1 MNPCKTVVAVFVA
14 LLGLAGS
21 AAGAKESA
29 SMRVGI
35 TIVTG
40 CETRL
45 RETGTAPGS
54 AILTTCS
61 RPTPHHTAIAPA
73 PRLTGLDGDPAS
85 PADHGQ
91 GIRVV
96 TVTF

>member
-1 MNPCKTVVAVFVA
+1 MNPCKTVVAVSVA

-21 AAGAKESA
+21 VAGAKESA

-40 CETRL
+40 CETR
-45 RETGTAPGS
+45 TPTAEVDPS
-54 AILTTCS
+54 ASVLTTCS
-61 RPTPHHTAIAPA
+61 RPTPHHTSVAPA
-73 PRLTGLDGDPAS
+73 PRVSIAEGDAIS
-85 PADHGQ
+85 PSVHSA
-91 GIRVV
+91 RLV